1 MTGPE
6 AERIEALEV
15 RVAYHEQAI
24 EDLNSVITEQWKTIE
39 ALQRKLARLE
49 EELAE
54 AELGARAAGTIERPP
69 PHY

>member
-1 MTGPE
+1 MTRSD

-15 RVAYHEQAI
+15 RSAYQEQAI

-54 AELGARAAGTIERPP
+54 TELGAREAGTVERPP

>member
-1 MTGPE
+1 VTRTDP
-6 AERIEALEV
+6 ERIEALEV
-15 RVAYHEQAI
+15 RVAHQEQAI
-24 EDLNSVITEQWKTIE
+24 EDLNAVITDQWKVIE

-54 AELGARAAGTIERPP
+54 AELSSRAGGAVERPP

>member
-1 MTGPE
+1 MTGSD

-15 RVAYHEQAI
+15 RVAYQEQAI
-24 EDLNSVITEQWKTIE
+24 EDLNTVITDQWKVIE

-54 AELGARAAGTIERPP
+54 AELSARAGGAVERPP